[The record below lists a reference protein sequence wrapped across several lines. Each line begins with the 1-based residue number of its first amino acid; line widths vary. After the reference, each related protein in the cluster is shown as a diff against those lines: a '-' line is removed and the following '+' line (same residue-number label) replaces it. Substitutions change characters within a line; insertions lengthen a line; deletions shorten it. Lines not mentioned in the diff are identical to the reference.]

1 MKKTLDDQ
9 KSIQAKESMK
19 TEDYFFNIRDLSR
32 GIQRK
37 LTEGVS
43 TRIFPG
49 EQAMLSVVSI
59 EPNARGTIHSHPEEQ
74 WGFLLEGDGF
84 RIQDGVEHP
93 SRQGTSG
100 RLRAA
105 LTTGS
110 SADQKALKSWIF
122 SALQGKNTVS
132 PEKDIL
138 PQVELRQSTLESPS
152 KSGKNFCLPVPVH
165 SSFGRKKWTR
175 DRLRRTPIQLTQKMP
190 HQIPSMPHPWI
201 SIKNQKSSKGPNT
214 SR

>member
-1 MKKTLDDQ
+1 MKQTLDDQ

-19 TEDYFFNIRDLSR
+19 TEDYFFNIHDLSR
-32 GIQRK
+32 GIQRE

-93 SRQGTSG
+93 VKAGGFWQNPGGADHGFIGGPKGATFLDIFRPPRDEYRQFGNGFSSVTS
-100 RLRAA
+100 
-105 LTTGS
+105 
-110 SADQKALKSWIF
+110 
-122 SALQGKNTVS
+122 N
-132 PEKDIL
+132 
-138 PQVELRQSTLESPS
+138 
-152 KSGKNFCLPVPVH
+152 
-165 SSFGRKKWTR
+165 
-175 DRLRRTPIQLTQKMP
+175 
-190 HQIPSMPHPWI
+190 
-201 SIKNQKSSKGPNT
+201 
-214 SR
+214 

>member
-1 MKKTLDDQ
+1 MKQTLDDQ

-19 TEDYFFNIRDLSR
+19 TEDYFFNIHDLSR
-32 GIQRK
+32 GIQRE

-93 SRQGTSG
+93 VKAGDFWQTPGG
-100 RLRAA
+100 VDH
-105 LTTGS
+105 GFIGGP
-110 SADQKALKSWIF
+110 KALKSWIF
-122 SALQGKNTVS
+122 SAHPGKNTVS
-132 PEKDIL
+132 PGKDIL
-138 PQVELRQSTLESPS
+138 LQIELRQSTKESPV
-152 KSGKNFCLPVPVH
+152 KSGKIFCLPVPFH
-165 SSFGRKKWTR
+165 SSFGRK
-175 DRLRRTPIQLTQKMP
+175 
-190 HQIPSMPHPWI
+190 
-201 SIKNQKSSKGPNT
+201 
-214 SR
+214 

>member
-1 MKKTLDDQ
+1 MPRER
-9 KSIQAKESMK
+9 SIVTPKNNGVFCWKE
-19 TEDYFFNIRDLSR
+19 T
-32 GIQRK
+32 
-37 LTEGVS
+37 VS
-43 TRIFPG
+43 
-49 EQAMLSVVSI
+49 
-59 EPNARGTIHSHPEEQ
+59 
-74 WGFLLEGDGF
+74 GF
-84 RIQDGVEHP
+84 RMELSIL

-100 RLRAA
+100 RLRAG

-110 SADQKALKSWIF
+110 SADQKALKSWIS
-122 SALQGKNTVS
+122 SAHPGKNTVS
-132 PEKDIL
+132 PGKDIL
-138 PQVELRQSTLESPS
+138 LQIELRQSTLESPS

>member
-1 MKKTLDDQ
+1 MKQTLDDQ

-19 TEDYFFNIRDLSR
+19 TEDYFFSIHDLSR
-32 GIQRK
+32 GIQRE

-74 WGFLLEGDGF
+74 WGFCWKEMVSGF
-84 RIQDGVEHP
+84 RTELSIL
-93 SRQGTSG
+93 SRQVTSG
-100 RLRAA
+100 RLLAA

-110 SADQKALKSWIF
+110 SEDQKALKSWIS
-122 SALQGKNTVS
+122 SALPGKNTVS

-138 PQVELRQSTLESPS
+138 PQIELRQSILESPA
-152 KSGKNFCLPVPVH
+152 KSGKVFCLPVLVH
-165 SSFGRKKWTR
+165 SSFGRK
-175 DRLRRTPIQLTQKMP
+175 
-190 HQIPSMPHPWI
+190 
-201 SIKNQKSSKGPNT
+201 
-214 SR
+214 